1 MKLTLKS
8 LPSVLVFSALLYF
21 LHRNP
26 LAFASPEDLPKEDSR
41 QDLLCEPALSAPTQR
56 TSVAERD
63 RIALTHVR
71 LVIWKAHRL
80 ARKMGNL
87 QLLPDLI
94 GEGNLGLIE
103 AGREAEESMLAKPEP
118 AFLNFAASYIN
129 GYMMR
134 FIRTLYTFPKSRT
147 EISNGIQF
155 RARAEDR
162 MLFII
167 DDPSKKLSIL
177 DYPYGGLPTF
187 KNLTM
192 TNSSAALQLQAEHPR
207 AFSANELLGSN
218 TLHPDSKVEEFYI
231 REEILEIIRTNFDE
245 FMESLSPRQREIFR
259 LKFSAPDDE
268 KLSLEDIGKSLT
280 TPISDFTVAKEMRA
294 IETKLRDFFVPL
306 LEGTALQEASTQTPA
321 VPDAPSPRR
330 EISDATV
337 VHAILSNSGVSEIV
351 NNLIPEFLAD
361 LNDTVDRRVFEGR
374 TSSPQ
379 STFAQLNEELQ
390 RSLSQL
396 AKIEARVFRAF
407 VIFIAP
413 YLSEHRTVVG
423 EHFFHA
429 ADEFRRRMAVNERVN
444 NAKTLVNYFESL
456 LQRPEILEAVTPR
469 LKDFDAKLKDAA
481 QRRIFFNR
489 LQPEPLSIAAIA
501 RELGVSRQTAAEREI
516 RIVRNFLKFMEPFW
530 PSGFVPEQ
538 VQ

>member
-1 MKLTLKS
+1 
-8 LPSVLVFSALLYF
+8 
-21 LHRNP
+21 
-26 LAFASPEDLPKEDSR
+26 
-41 QDLLCEPALSAPTQR
+41 
-56 TSVAERD
+56 
-63 RIALTHVR
+63 
-71 LVIWKAHRL
+71 
-80 ARKMGNL
+80 
-87 QLLPDLI
+87 
-94 GEGNLGLIE
+94 
-103 AGREAEESMLAKPEP
+103 
-118 AFLNFAASYIN
+118 
-129 GYMMR
+129 
-134 FIRTLYTFPKSRT
+134 
-147 EISNGIQF
+147 
-155 RARAEDR
+155 

-167 DDPSKKLSIL
+167 DDPSRRLSII
-177 DYPYGGLPTF
+177 DDPFGGPP
-187 KNLTM
+187 
-192 TNSSAALQLQAEHPR
+192 SSKSLITTDKAAAFRKQEQYPR
-207 AFSANELLGSN
+207 AFRASELIGSGV
-218 TLHPDSKVEEFYI
+218 LDLDSKTEELYI
-231 REEILEIIRTNFDE
+231 KEQFLEIIRTNFDA
-245 FMESLSPRQREIFR
+245 FVKTLSPRQREIFR

-337 VHAILSNSGVSEIV
+337 VHAILSNSKVSEIV
-351 NNLIPEFLAD
+351 NNLIPEFLAS